1 MHKCFSYPLKAGNK
15 EHILHKLCPVV
26 SSPAAVQRCATL
38 RSPAPLSARS
48 VRRWGSASPRDH
60 AVSYPSLHISSCV
73 FLKSRAQTIWG
84 GGRFDSTVTPH
95 RLICQNIQ
103 VPQLMLRHLP
113 RLFGNSLNFLL
124 FGAQSF
130 KLNINFIP

>member
-1 MHKCFSYPLKAGNK
+1 MFLLPFKGREQRAHSPQALPCCEQPCSCTALCYPPLSCSTLCSLCKAVGLCFSPGPRCLLSITA
-15 EHILHKLCPVV
+15 HIFLCFFKKQ
-26 SSPAAVQRCATL
+26 SPNNL
-38 RSPAPLSARS
+38 
-48 VRRWGSASPRDH
+48 
-60 AVSYPSLHISSCV
+60 
-73 FLKSRAQTIWG
+73 G

-103 VPQLMLRHLP
+103 VPQLMLRHLL